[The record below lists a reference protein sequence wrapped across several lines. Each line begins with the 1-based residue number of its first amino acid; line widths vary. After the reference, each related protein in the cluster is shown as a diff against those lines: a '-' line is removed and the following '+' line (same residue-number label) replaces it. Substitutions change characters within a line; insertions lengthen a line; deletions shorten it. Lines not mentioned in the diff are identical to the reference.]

1 MIGLIAIITIAAG
14 CIALIAIARILDEAH
29 SGVMGGVSPTASRP
43 TPGRQLLPLPTLII
57 ECDDCP
63 GWDELYDTAFTV
75 AHDPACQWNWHNRV
89 QTGR

>member
-14 CIALIAIARILDEAH
+14 CIALIAIAHILDHTSRVTGEP
-29 SGVMGGVSPTASRP
+29 SETASRP
-43 TPGRQLLPLPTLII
+43 TPAGRLLPLPTLII

-63 GWDELYDTAFTV
+63 GWDELYDTAFTT
-75 AHDPACQWNWHNRV
+75 AHHPGCQWNWHNRV